1 MNNRIQEL
9 KLVVARSFD
18 PIKHYSADEYE
29 IEFDR
34 RFAEFLINE
43 CVDQC
48 MSDDYKN
55 ILNHFGMSIKADED
69 LEEGCRCGFD
79 GGTGCGAIG
88 CEY

>member
-1 MNNRIQEL
+1 
-9 KLVVARSFD
+9 
-18 PIKHYSADEYE
+18 
-29 IEFDR
+29 
-34 RFAEFLINE
+34 
-43 CVDQC
+43 

-69 LEEGCRCGFD
+69 LEEGCSCGFD